1 MRWGRT
7 IHSGA
12 PRDRE
17 GPISLILH
25 PPSNE
30 SWGFPCPK
38 GQGLLLLLWRWG
50 WLSGEGGEVASLKV
64 AVQLSLASPGSCQG
78 EDGARRK
85 ELTLTVPGCPCGPA
99 AACDAAASS
108 SSWGQAGGRGVTV
121 GVEGRAAPGPAC
133 LGPRRLSRPGW
144 VGGAP
149 RFLGQ
154 PRSRCGSLSPP
165 PLATPPP
172 APRSLLSPKF
182 VFSLFSRL
190 PGPCSPRLALRRC
203 RRVWVRRPSGDSQVV
218 CAAPPPRSAPPSP
231 GGGKQVSPFQPQ
243 RLPGLASWV
252 PAPPTGLRAKV

>member
-1 MRWGRT
+1 M
-7 IHSGA
+7 GA

-17 GPISLILH
+17 DPISLILH
-25 PPSNE
+25 PPSKE

-38 GQGLLLLLWRWG
+38 SQGLLLLLWRWG
-50 WLSGEGGEVASLKV
+50 CLSGEGGEVASLKV

-78 EDGARRK
+78 EDGAGRK

-121 GVEGRAAPGPAC
+121 GVEGPAAPGPAC

-190 PGPCSPRLALRRC
+190 PGPSSPRLALRRS